1 LYSGDRGKSI
11 KDCES
16 PAVIGK
22 LFTSEDE
29 AMLAAQQSKRALLY
43 WSIKQRVGI
52 DFGDGKQRS
61 IVTKA
66 GLSYFEK
73 QWGCP
78 VRNDIHGI
86 DIYEHV
92 EELRFVRSSAKPRV
106 GKHLPRLVDTF
117 QHEFAGKRHF
127 TEKQLLASEI
137 YASSFFDV
145 SPRSRF
151 ITLITAVE
159 ALSERVKRSDNI
171 DALVEELK
179 AKAKKVILD
188 DDTRN
193 SIMGRLGDLKYQSI
207 GEAGRT
213 LVGRLLPAELHNRCS
228 SVDFFTKSYNLRS
241 DILHLGTIPDKKV
254 DVLDLANKME
264 EFVHRLL
271 IASLNNE

>member
-1 LYSGDRGKSI
+1 MAQYDFRLRFNFSEAYRINSDDSEIELLNLPSGEYIKLYSGDRQKSI

-22 LFTSEDE
+22 LFASEDE

-92 EELRFVRSSAKPRV
+92 EELKFVRSSAKPRV
-106 GKHLPRLVDTF
+106 GKHLPRLVNTF

-137 YASSFFDV
+137 YASSFLMCHPV
-145 SPRSRF
+145 VASS
-151 ITLITAVE
+151 
-159 ALSERVKRSDNI
+159 
-171 DALVEELK
+171 
-179 AKAKKVILD
+179 
-188 DDTRN
+188 
-193 SIMGRLGDLKYQSI
+193 
-207 GEAGRT
+207 
-213 LVGRLLPAELHNRCS
+213 RLLQQ
-228 SVDFFTKSYNLRS
+228 
-241 DILHLGTIPDKKV
+241 
-254 DVLDLANKME
+254 
-264 EFVHRLL
+264 
-271 IASLNNE
+271 